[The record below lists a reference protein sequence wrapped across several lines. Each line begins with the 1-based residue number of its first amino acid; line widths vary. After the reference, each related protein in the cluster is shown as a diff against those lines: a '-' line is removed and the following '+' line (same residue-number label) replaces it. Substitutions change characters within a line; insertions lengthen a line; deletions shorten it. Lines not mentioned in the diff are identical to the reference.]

1 MSPEEPIM
9 ATDAPF
15 SAAGQTAGQTA
26 GRPQGPDQGA
36 CARCGAPV
44 ARTPV
49 EDLCPGCLLR
59 AGLTRPDEAV
69 RLERLLP
76 AYQFLELIGRGG
88 MGSVHRARQRS
99 LDREVAIKLLPA
111 DLAAQPGFV
120 ARFEREARALARLN
134 HPHIVTVHDSGVVD
148 GHCFLVM
155 EYVAGVSLRQLMR
168 QRTLEPAE
176 ALALVPQICDA
187 LQYAHEQGI
196 VHRDIK
202 PENILLDTH
211 GRVKIADFGLA
222 LLTEPG
228 AAGDTLTATHQVM
241 GTPRYMAPEQMQG
254 AHGVDHR
261 ADIYSLGIVFYEMLT
276 GELPMGSPQPPS
288 QRVSVDVSLDQV
300 VLKAMAQSP
309 ERRYQHAD
317 DVKTAVQGLNATEAS
332 AAAAKAERW
341 AAEDDEEGLVW
352 AILAQVLPAL
362 GFMGVLWS
370 ETWWPLLVLFI
381 PGAAVGSFFPH
392 KRALDNNEV
401 LLILLVLLMS
411 LAAIGVSMSSLE
423 SGTPLIGLGVF
434 ICGMAAGAEEEKK
447 KLAKKA
453 SETGSAQA

>member
-9 ATDAPF
+9 AADAPF
-15 SAAGQTAGQTA
+15 SPA
-26 GRPQGPDQGA
+26 GPDQGA

-59 AGLTRPDEAV
+59 AGMTLPDEAE

-76 AYQFLELIGRGG
+76 AYQILELIGRGG
-88 MGSVHRARQRS
+88 MSTVHRARQRS
-99 LDREVAIKLLPA
+99 LDREVAVKLLPA
-111 DLAAQPGFV
+111 ELAAQPGFV

-134 HPHIVTVHDSGVVD
+134 HPHIVTVHDSGVVE
-148 GHCFLVM
+148 GHCYLVM
-155 EYVAGVSLRQLMR
+155 EYVSGLSLRQLMR

-187 LQYAHEQGI
+187 LSYAHENGI

-202 PENILLDTH
+202 PENILLDTR
-211 GRVKIADFGLA
+211 GQVKIADFGLA
-222 LLTEPG
+222 KLNEPEADG
-228 AAGDTLTATHQVM
+228 GTLTATHQVM

-288 QRVSVDVSLDQV
+288 QRVSVDVQLDQV

-317 DVKTAVQGLNATEAS
+317 DVKTAVEGLG
-332 AAAAKAERW
+332 AAAGQERTVHVG
-341 AAEDDEEGLVW
+341 ADDDEEGLAW
-352 AILAQVLPAL
+352 AVLSLVLPAL

-370 ETWWPLLVLFI
+370 GFWWPLLVLFI
-381 PGAAVGSFFPH
+381 PGAAVGSFFPL
-392 KRALDNNEV
+392 KRKMENNET
-401 LLILLVLLMS
+401 LLVLLVLLLTLGS
-411 LAAIGVSMSSLE
+411 IGASMSVLE
-423 SGTPLIGLGVF
+423 SATPLISVGVF
-434 ICGMAAGAEEEKK
+434 IMGMSAGAEEEKK
-447 KLAKKA
+447 KQAA
-453 SETGSAQA
+453 RAEEAEETGASRG

>member
-9 ATDAPF
+9 AADAPF
-15 SAAGQTAGQTA
+15 PPAGS
-26 GRPQGPDQGA
+26 DQGA

-59 AGLTRPDEAV
+59 AGLTRPAEAE

-76 AYQFLELIGRGG
+76 AYQILELIGRGG
-88 MGSVHRARQRS
+88 MSTVHRARQRS

-111 DLAAQPGFV
+111 ELAAQPGFV

-134 HPHIVTVHDSGVVD
+134 HPHIVTVHDSGVVE

-155 EYVAGVSLRQLMR
+155 EYVAGLSLRQLMR

-187 LQYAHEQGI
+187 LQYAHENGI

-202 PENILLDTH
+202 PENILLDTR
-211 GRVKIADFGLA
+211 GQVKIADFGLA
-222 LLTEPG
+222 LLSEPEV
-228 AAGDTLTATHQVM
+228 AGGTLTATHQVM

-317 DVKTAVQGLNATEAS
+317 DVKTAVEGLGSESVRAV
-332 AAAAKAERW
+332 AKAERW
-341 AAEDDEEGLVW
+341 AAEDDEEGMVW
-352 AILAQVLPAL
+352 AILALVLPAL

-370 ETWWPLLVLFI
+370 GFWWPLLVLFI

-392 KRALDNNEV
+392 KRALDNNEL
-401 LLILLVLLMS
+401 LLILLVLLMT

-423 SGTPLIGLGVF
+423 SATPLISLGAF

-447 KLAKKA
+447 KLAAKA
-453 SETGSAQA
+453 EEAGTAEA